1 MDTHQLQKFLKDAS
15 AQPSHWLSELA
26 AQVGSDA
33 GSKARA
39 ERALELFAQFGPQVE
54 EGALIQATRR
64 MRDYEG
70 SELHQHHHTTIELTY
85 IAAAY
90 SQLAL
95 AIASLT
101 QPPGNQA

>member
-15 AQPSHWLSELA
+15 AQASHWLGELA
-26 AQVGSDA
+26 AQAGADA
-33 GSKARA
+33 ETKARA

-54 EGALIQATRR
+54 EGALIQAARR

-90 SQLAL
+90 SQLAV
-95 AIASLT
+95 AIASLILT
-101 QPPGNQA
+101 PTPKA

>member
-15 AQPSHWLSELA
+15 AQSAHWLGELV
-26 AQVGSDA
+26 AQAGADA
-33 GSKARA
+33 DAKARA
-39 ERALELFAQFGPQVE
+39 ERALQLFAQFGAQVE
-54 EGALIQATRR
+54 EGALLQAARR
-64 MRDYEG
+64 LRDYEG
-70 SELHQHHHTTIELTY
+70 SELHLHHHTTVELTY

-101 QPPGNQA
+101 QAAPAP